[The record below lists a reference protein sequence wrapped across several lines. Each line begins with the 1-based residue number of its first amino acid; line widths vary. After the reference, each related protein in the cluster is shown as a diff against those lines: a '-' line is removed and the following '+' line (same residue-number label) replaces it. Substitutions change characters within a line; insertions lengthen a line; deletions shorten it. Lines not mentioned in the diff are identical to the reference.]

1 MGESLSFGRVY
12 YALFCT
18 LLHGG
23 LREKE
28 LKYLTVGQLNFND
41 NTLKV
46 ASNPKF
52 NFEPKDWEERSLP
65 LPQDTMLDLVEIT
78 KGKPNEAL
86 VFPTQSGRPN
96 HKLLK
101 LCKRIAKSAG
111 LDPARFYLHKFRATF
126 ASTLLQRGMNLR
138 DVQYLLGHKDLKS
151 TMRYLAKSKNR
162 DLRKQIET
170 IWNQPK
176 PVELDAEPGAAIIAK
191 QGAASDA
198 AAQAEYLSQ
207 EAPDIEPNTFVVVH
221 DGGGSVPSARTSDP
235 MTLEEAQK
243 FAAQANGPSGKAE
256 VWSAHLD
263 EATRQVTLILK
274 VYAEGCTPQL
284 NKWEQLAKDS
294 LDRRARGKK

>member
-1 MGESLSFGRVY
+1 
-12 YALFCT
+12 
-18 LLHGG
+18 
-23 LREKE
+23 
-28 LKYLTVGQLNFND
+28 
-41 NTLKV
+41 
-46 ASNPKF
+46 
-52 NFEPKDWEERSLP
+52 
-65 LPQDTMLDLVEIT
+65 
-78 KGKPNEAL
+78 
-86 VFPTQSGRPN
+86 
-96 HKLLK
+96 
-101 LCKRIAKSAG
+101 
-111 LDPARFYLHKFRATF
+111 
-126 ASTLLQRGMNLR
+126 MNLR